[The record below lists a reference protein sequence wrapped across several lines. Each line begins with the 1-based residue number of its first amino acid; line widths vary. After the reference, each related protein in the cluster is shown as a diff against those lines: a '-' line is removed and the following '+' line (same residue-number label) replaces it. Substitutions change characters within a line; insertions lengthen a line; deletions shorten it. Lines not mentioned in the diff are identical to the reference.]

1 MFSCQCWHGVR
12 ERLWGWLHPL
22 HMTQQYCLA
31 SMAAQLSSIGISH
44 HNLLPHFPSI
54 RLSTFNAALTLG
66 LLHKPYTTAPNRC
79 TFQATC
85 GPVWGMYGCSKGCL
99 SLIPFRLPQI
109 SCFTLSLKC
118 FSSDSDSCLAVGI
131 RWLHRFPYPLRASP
145 VLLTLLFPLSYRV
158 LHGSITLPTWCEELT
173 HLKSP

>member
-1 MFSCQCWHGVR
+1 
-12 ERLWGWLHPL
+12 
-22 HMTQQYCLA
+22 MTQQYCLA

-118 FSSDSDSCLAVGI
+118 FSSNSDNCSDVGI
-131 RWLHRFPYPLRASP
+131 GPL
-145 VLLTLLFPLSYRV
+145 LQFPLQVQSYSVQFNLVQLLSHVR
-158 LHGSITLPTWCEELT
+158 LFETP
-173 HLKSP
+173 